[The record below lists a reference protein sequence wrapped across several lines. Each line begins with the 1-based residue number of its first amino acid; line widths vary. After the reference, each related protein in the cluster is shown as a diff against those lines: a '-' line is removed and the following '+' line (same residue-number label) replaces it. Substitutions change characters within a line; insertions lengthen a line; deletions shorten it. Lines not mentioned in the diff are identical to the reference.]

1 MRFLFVRKRHSV
13 TKAEKPHT
21 NPVTEPAIF
30 LGFFHSRFLTS
41 VVFHTTHTCTHTLT
55 QYSNAIYLGSVCPV

>member
-21 NPVTEPAIF
+21 NLATELASSGF
-30 LGFFHSRFLTS
+30 LSTRDF
-41 VVFHTTHTCTHTLT
+41 
-55 QYSNAIYLGSVCPV
+55 